1 MTEEPNSTAQLS
13 AADIDILEA
22 SFRCVTDASA
32 FDDMVAAWDRRLSS
46 AGAGHTSEASDAAL
60 SKRLSVINDL
70 MARFEIEPSAE
81 DRIQRMVSEVD
92 TAAFVMSASG
102 GVVAANLLAEEWF
115 GVLRGSQFSSEAF
128 DHAAW
133 AELDAVRRSCKA
145 TGNRQH
151 AILRIATPTEEPALA
166 EAFVLDLPNQ
176 DEGVLVVRV
185 LELPWNNAVSRQLAE
200 AFGLTS
206 AEIEISRLLMSHCDT
221 ARVAEVRRAS
231 VLTVRTQLRSIFAKT
246 GTATQVDLVRLLA
259 LLCARSHQSQHAAP
273 AHWQDP
279 LRREQSFFDPD
290 GRRIAFSWMGAE
302 NGVPAILVHAA
313 AVGYILPP
321 VAQDILAERGIQLY
335 TISRPGFGNSDP
347 ARSLGPVE
355 AGSRAVG
362 ALQSQLGIGKCLG
375 VGFSSAII
383 PLVRYASRATDRMP
397 RLMGV
402 GGCMPLDE
410 IDNQPVFQRTFF
422 KLARHAPWAASLCAR
437 AAHHVIR
444 FRGAEWYL
452 RQVYAESPVDL
463 AILNR
468 TDMLPLLRSTADM
481 QFAQGIEAAED
492 ELKLLLASW
501 HEELR
506 DDVPQITMLHGKDD
520 RFYIADQLQNFAAR
534 YANVET
540 ELVENAADLIAFQHP
555 ELVAHRIADLAILT
569 AT

>member
-1 MTEEPNSTAQLS
+1 MVPPEGAFALTAP
-13 AADIDILEA
+13 
-22 SFRCVTDASA
+22 
-32 FDDMVAAWDRRLSS
+32 
-46 AGAGHTSEASDAAL
+46 AGHISEASDAAL

-70 MARFEIEPSAE
+70 MTRFEIEQSAE
-81 DRIQRMVSEVD
+81 DQIQRMVSEVD
-92 TAAFVMSASG
+92 AAAFVMSAKG
-102 GVVAANLLAEEWF
+102 GVVAANQQAEKWF
-115 GVLRGSQFSSEAF
+115 GVLRGSQFNNDAIDS
-128 DHAAW
+128 AAA
-133 AELDAVRRSCKA
+133 AEVDAVRRSCRS

-151 AILRIATPTEEPALA
+151 AILRVATPTDGTALA
-166 EAFVLDLPNQ
+166 EAFVLDLPDQ

-185 LELPWNNAVSRQLAE
+185 LELPWNEAVSQQLAE
-200 AFGLTS
+200 AFDLTS

-231 VLTVRTQLRSIFAKT
+231 ILTVRTQLRSIFAKT

-259 LLCARSHQSQHAAP
+259 LLCARAHQSRNAAP
-273 AHWQDP
+273 VYWQDP
-279 LRREQSFFDPD
+279 LRREQSFIDPD
-290 GRRIAFSWMGAE
+290 GRRIAYSWMGAE

-347 ARSLGPVE
+347 ARNLGPVE
-355 AGSRAVG
+355 AGARAVE
-362 ALQSQLGIGKCLG
+362 ALQAHLGIGRCLG

-402 GGCMPLDE
+402 GGCIPLDE

-422 KLARHAPWAASLCAR
+422 KLAKHAPWAATICAR
-437 AAHHVIR
+437 AAYHVIR

-452 RQVYAESPVDL
+452 RQAYAESPVDL

-481 QFAQGIEAAED
+481 QFAQGVEAAED

-501 HEELR
+501 HEELS
-506 DDVPQITMLHGKDD
+506 DDGPHITMLHGKDD
-520 RFYIADQLQNFAAR
+520 RFYTADQLESFAAR
-534 YANVET
+534 YANMQT
-540 ELVENAADLIAFQHP
+540 ELVEDAADLIAFRHP
-555 ELVAHRIADLAILT
+555 VLVAHRIADLALQT
-569 AT
+569 AS